1 MNNIASSSLLPPN
14 ASKLER
20 DIEQVI
26 TSSLDL
32 PLSIAD
38 LWDPFRC
45 PLSLLPWLAWA
56 YSVDQ
61 WEDSWPVSV
70 KRQVVNDAFEIH
82 RYKGTPYAVQQALNS
97 LGIKTNI
104 IEWWEPN
111 GSNVRGTMK
120 VNALVKDKGIDLSD
134 LIQITNA
141 ITSAKRGVI
150 HAVIRT
156 VFQSSAEINHAAT
169 TLSAQITEI
178 SYYTLSELNS
188 EGMFSVMAGS
198 FSALTVTVEAISI

>member
-1 MNNIASSSLLPPN
+1 MSPSLLPPN

-26 TSSLDL
+26 ACSLDL
-32 PLSIAD
+32 PLSISD

-61 WEDSWPVSV
+61 WADTWPESV

-82 RYKGTPYAVQQALNS
+82 RYKGAPYAVKRALNS
-97 LGIKTNI
+97 LGIETSI
-104 IEWWEPN
+104 IEWWEPK
-111 GSNVRGTMK
+111 GSQVRGTMQ
-120 VNALVKDKGIDLSD
+120 VNALVKDKGIELTD
-134 LIQITNA
+134 LIQISKA
-141 ITSAKRGVI
+141 LESSKRGVI
-150 HAVIRT
+150 HAVIRP

-198 FSALTVTVEAISI
+198 FSALTVTVEAIII

>member
-1 MNNIASSSLLPPN
+1 MSSSLLPPN

-61 WEDSWPVSV
+61 WEDSWPESV
-70 KRQVVNDAFEIH
+70 KRQVVNDAFDIH
-82 RYKGTPYAVQQALNS
+82 RYKATPYAVQRALNS
-97 LGIKTNI
+97 LGIETNI

-111 GSNVRGTMK
+111 GSNVRGTMQ
-120 VNALVKDKGIDLSD
+120 VNALVKDKGIELTD
-134 LIQITNA
+134 LIQISKA
-141 ITSAKRGVI
+141 LTSSKRGVI
-150 HAVIRT
+150 HAVIRP
-156 VFQSSAEINHAAT
+156 VFQSSAAITHAAT

-178 SYYTLSELNS
+178 SYYTLSELHS
-188 EGMFSVMAGS
+188 EGEFAVMAGS
-198 FSALTVTVEAISI
+198 FSALSVTVEAISI